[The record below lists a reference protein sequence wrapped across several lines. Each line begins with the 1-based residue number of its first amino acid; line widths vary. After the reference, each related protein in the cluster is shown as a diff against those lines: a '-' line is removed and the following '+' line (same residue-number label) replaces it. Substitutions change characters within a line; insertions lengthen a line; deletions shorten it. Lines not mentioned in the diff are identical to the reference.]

1 MLNQASGVSRPRRE
15 LLMLCLDYGERG
27 VVALLFARFAEQF
40 LGNVLA
46 SANPSTLLSLVSET
60 AVVVFV
66 LFRRPARE
74 MSLRIEDWVLAFGG
88 TCLPL
93 LLRPTAAGALGPW
106 QIGWALQ
113 WIGLCAQVL
122 AKLTLFRNF
131 GIAPALRGVTAIGP
145 YRLVRH
151 PMYAAY
157 MIGQAGFLYAFPSG
171 WNAGVL
177 ALWVVA
183 QVLRIHAEE
192 RLLRLSPDYGAYAAK
207 VRWRLFP
214 GVY

>member
-1 MLNQASGVSRPRRE
+1 LV
-15 LLMLCLDYGERG
+15 LCLDYGERA

-46 SANPSTLLSLVSET
+46 RANPSTILSLVSES

-66 LFRRPARE
+66 LFRRRAQE
-74 MSLRIEDWVLAFGG
+74 MSLRFEDWVLAFGA

-93 LLRPTAAGALGPW
+93 LLLPNAAGALGPW
-106 QIGWALQ
+106 QIGWTLQ
-113 WIGLCAQVL
+113 CIGLGAQVWS
-122 AKLTLFRNF
+122 KLTLFRNF
-131 GIAPALRGVTAIGP
+131 GIAPALRGVTATGP
-145 YRLVRH
+145 YRLMRH

-157 MIGQAGFLYAFPSG
+157 VIGQIGFLYAFPSA

-177 ALWVVA
+177 AVWAGA
-183 QVLRIHAEE
+183 QLLRIEAEE
-192 RLLRLSPDYGAYAAK
+192 RLLRTSPIYVAYAKK
-207 VRWRLFP
+207 VRWRLIP

>member
-1 MLNQASGVSRPRRE
+1 MV
-15 LLMLCLDYGERG
+15 LCLDYGERA

-46 SANPSTLLSLVSET
+46 RANPSTILSLVSES

-66 LFRRPARE
+66 LFRRRAQE
-74 MSLRIEDWVLAFGG
+74 MSLRFEDWVLAFGA

-93 LLRPTAAGALGPW
+93 LLLPNAAGALGPW
-106 QIGWALQ
+106 QIGWTLQ
-113 WIGLCAQVL
+113 CIGLGAQVWS
-122 AKLTLFRNF
+122 KLTLFRNF
-131 GIAPALRGVTAIGP
+131 GIAPALRGVTATGP
-145 YRLVRH
+145 YRLMRH

-157 MIGQAGFLYAFPSG
+157 VIGQIGFLYAFPSA

-177 ALWVVA
+177 AVWAGA
-183 QVLRIHAEE
+183 QLLRIEAEE
-192 RLLRLSPDYGAYAAK
+192 RLLRTSPIYVAYAKK
-207 VRWRLFP
+207 VRWRLIP